1 MSIIFLT
8 YAHLNFIT
16 ANILLFFK
24 IKFPHTAVRTF
35 RTIREAAQATAFDAR
50 VNRSSK
56 TAVFVNADR
65 FARMIRHTLAAA
77 RRLHTAVAVA
87 VNKPVAFTNAFMLVQ
102 IAVKAIV
109 QRLLQALKSR
119 ILRQLQKLLDA
130 LGFNHSKSLPRFLI
144 MVHGLRHTEFAF
156 NRLKPDTIMRQP
168 VFRVELNQLQK
179 LFFA

>member
-8 YAHLNFIT
+8 YAYLNFVT
-16 ANILLFFK
+16 ANHLLFFQ
-24 IKFPHTAVRTF
+24 IKFPRTAVRTF
-35 RTIREAAQATAFDAR
+35 RTIREATQATAFNAR

-56 TAVFVNADR
+56 AAVLINTDR

-87 VNKPVAFTNAFMLVQ
+87 VNERVAVMDTFMLIQ
-102 IAVKAIV
+102 IAIETIV
-109 QRLLQALKSR
+109 QRLLQAFKSG

-130 LGFNHSKSLPRFLI
+130 LGFNHSKALPCLLI
-144 MVHGLRHTEFAF
+144 MVHGLRHTEFTF
-156 NRLKPDTIMRQP
+156 NRLKPDAVMRQP

-179 LFFA
+179 RFLA